1 MMSLEEREREIE
13 KVVRIA
19 EADFN
24 NARQLHAIN
33 KEVPRRV
40 EMVILKNRTGKT
52 GGHIFFKYNAMF
64 NSYQACTEQEAAI
77 PNNFNKLFH
86 SKEVGKPIEAAVRDY
101 TVDPVTGLVT
111 EKKPDK

>member
-33 KEVPRRV
+33 KED
-40 EMVILKNRTGKT
+40 VIKNRAYKYAEVLKLQELLALNKT
-52 GGHIFFKYNAMF
+52 IKDGLNGFETSID
-64 NSYQACTEQEAAI
+64 
-77 PNNFNKLFH
+77 L
-86 SKEVGKPIEAAVRDY
+86 IE
-101 TVDPVTGLVT
+101 
-111 EKKPDK
+111 

>member
-33 KEVPRRV
+33 KEDVIKNHAYKYAEVLKLQELLALNKTIRDGLNGI
-40 EMVILKNRTGKT
+40 EMSVDL
-52 GGHIFFKYNAMF
+52 
-64 NSYQACTEQEAAI
+64 
-77 PNNFNKLFH
+77 
-86 SKEVGKPIEAAVRDY
+86 IE
-101 TVDPVTGLVT
+101 
-111 EKKPDK
+111 